1 MFRNFVALFFL
12 SIFIGY
18 TSLPTVIS
26 VLDTDIDILIF
37 VDVNEEESKE
47 KEISK
52 DLEIEIMEI
61 KNADLNFNNK
71 KSLVLVGHYFI
82 NYSKPQLNMV
92 SPPPEFRTVL

>member
-26 VLDTDIDILIF
+26 VLDTDIDISFF

-61 KNADLNFNNK
+61 KNTDLNFNNM
-71 KSLVLVGHYFI
+71 KSLVLVGHYFT

-92 SPPPEFRTVL
+92 SPPPEFSNIL